1 MISYAA
7 VVANSSRAEPVQPGE
22 GPAKT
27 SAAGRRAGGSGTRE
41 AILAA
46 AREQFANKGYDGASL
61 RAIAA
66 AAGVDTGLIRHFYG
80 SKDDLFAATLH
91 IPEEIPQRVLAAL
104 AGDPESLGERMTD
117 AYLRLWEDPA
127 TAEPILAIARSAIAS
142 NKAADRLRAI
152 LGTRLL
158 HQVAL
163 QLASDHQDTRAALAG
178 AHLMG
183 IALARYVLRVEPLTS
198 LGRDTLIA
206 MCAPAIQRYLTQ
218 PLP

>member
-1 MISYAA
+1 M
-7 VVANSSRAEPVQPGE
+7 
-22 GPAKT
+22 
-27 SAAGRRAGGSGTRE
+27 
-41 AILAA
+41 AA

-61 RAIAA
+61 RTIAA
-66 AAGVDTGLIRHFYG
+66 TAGVDTGLIRHFYG

-91 IPEEIPQRVLAAL
+91 IPEEIPQRVLGAL

-142 NKAADRLRAI
+142 NKAADHLRTI
-152 LGTRLL
+152 LGARLL
-158 HQVAL
+158 HQASP
-163 QLASDHQDTRAALAG
+163 QLASDRQDTRAALAG

-183 IALARYVLRVEPLTS
+183 IALGRYVLCVEPLTS
-198 LGRDTLIA
+198 LDRDTLIA
-206 MCAPAIQRYLTQ
+206 MCAPAIQRYLTH